1 MNVFSMTS
9 STAPASPCGK
19 LSLAAS
25 YCRVVQQV
33 YLDPSAHVAALRTG
47 TDRWES
53 ESSPAR
59 PAFFLSQC
67 ASCRGP
73 QRERS
78 EGECKH
84 LCGDRALAQGAG
96 RDWIVGPVCT
106 GLPQHQRKCRSA
118 CYE

>member
-1 MNVFSMTS
+1 MSARLADVRG
-9 STAPASPCGK
+9 APALPCGK

-78 EGECKH
+78 EGECNH
-84 LCGDRALAQGAG
+84 LFASPPPAQPAA
-96 RDWIVGPVCT
+96 RP
-106 GLPQHQRKCRSA
+106 
-118 CYE
+118 